1 MISDTP
7 GKEGG
12 ALGVVT
18 LEGTVHGGLDPAL
31 LDVFLFV
38 IFGRCDR
45 GTLLNE
51 PSLHAESLIF
61 RAGNYI

>member
-31 LDVFLFV
+31 LDVFLLV
-38 IFGRCDR
+38 FGRCDR
-45 GTLLNE
+45 GTPLNE
-51 PSLHAESLIF
+51 FSLHAE
-61 RAGNYI
+61 RA